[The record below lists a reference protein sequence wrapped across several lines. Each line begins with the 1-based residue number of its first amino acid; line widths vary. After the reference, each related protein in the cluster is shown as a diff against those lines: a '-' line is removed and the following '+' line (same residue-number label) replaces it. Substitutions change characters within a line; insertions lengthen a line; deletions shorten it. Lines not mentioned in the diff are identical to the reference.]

1 MEEGRREG
9 EKTPELMS
17 HRPTSPLDVA
27 TTRGNQRSYL
37 YTIEKRGERG
47 EERYM
52 YIEERERGV
61 ERERRERQ
69 K

>member
-9 EKTPELMS
+9 EKTPELML

-47 EERYM
+47 KER
-52 YIEERERGV
+52 
-61 ERERRERQ
+61 
-69 K
+69 